1 MLTCYGHTCRLPRGT
16 LTYLAF
22 RLSVLDALDEIQS
35 YIDLE
40 EDLDNVDGVLTYVP
54 ILRQVPAP
62 VQIDLL
68 AEVWS
73 RQRPPKPI
81 EANLLDAAI
90 VYAICCNAG
99 RIIREEPEIAELYL
113 DGGPRKI
120 KTDLTPETAERLEEL
135 FDLFWD
141 DVDFLTLSDWQDLD
155 GAHAAA
161 LKEVF
166 RFADDQPL
174 YEALG
179 RGRVSP
185 GLASNLKGLLTRRE
199 IRECLAVLR
208 IR

>member
-90 VYAICCNAG
+90 VYAICCNAS
-99 RIIREEPEIAELYL
+99 RIIQDEPEIAALYL
-113 DGGPRKI
+113 DGGPRSGTLRTSARSCFQLVGSTSRYAKAGPG
-120 KTDLTPETAERLEEL
+120 TD
-135 FDLFWD
+135 
-141 DVDFLTLSDWQDLD
+141 
-155 GAHAAA
+155 
-161 LKEVF
+161 
-166 RFADDQPL
+166 
-174 YEALG
+174 
-179 RGRVSP
+179 
-185 GLASNLKGLLTRRE
+185 TRRKS
-199 IRECLAVLR
+199 RSCTH
-208 IR
+208 